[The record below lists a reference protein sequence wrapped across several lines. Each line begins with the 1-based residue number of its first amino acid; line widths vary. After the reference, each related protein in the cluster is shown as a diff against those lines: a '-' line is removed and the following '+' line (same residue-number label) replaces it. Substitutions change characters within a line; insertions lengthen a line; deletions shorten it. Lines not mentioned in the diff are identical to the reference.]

1 MGKINIDNIEYDTD
15 SFSDEA
21 KNALGAL
28 QFTEMEIQRLQAKI
42 AAMQTARMAY
52 ANGLKQALKNT
63 TYNEPGTPFEVSPGA
78 TLKF

>member
-1 MGKINIDNIEYDTD
+1 MAKINIDGKEYDTD
-15 SFSDEA
+15 TLSDEA

-28 QFTEMEIQRLQAKI
+28 QFTEVEIQRLQAKL

-52 ANGLKQALKNT
+52 ANGLKQALEKSAAPQFT
-63 TYNEPGTPFEVSPGA
+63 SE